1 MPAIRLKRTSKLTAQ
16 EPAVASGGSGPVP
29 APMPSCGRP
38 DARRGDR
45 VTAGDRDQ
53 VVLHVEA
60 ETLQADA
67 EAPASH
73 VSAETSS
80 YAARSVGRGCPD
92 AVGRPVAATSAARIA
107 GHAALED
114 GDGLRVSAD
123 TSRRLAC
130 DAAAVVMQHAP
141 DGAILDVGR
150 KTRTILRR
158 SGGRSLRGTRVNMT
172 TRR

>member
-1 MPAIRLKRTSKLTAQ
+1 M
-16 EPAVASGGSGPVP
+16 
-29 APMPSCGRP
+29 
-38 DARRGDR
+38 
-45 VTAGDRDQ
+45 TAGDRDQ

-73 VSAETSS
+73 VSAETSRDATS
-80 YAARSVGRGCPD
+80 RAAKVSEETPPGAAVRASHVSAETSSNAARSAGRGCPD
-92 AVGRPVAATSAARIA
+92 ACGRPVAATSAARIA

-114 GDGLRVSAD
+114 GDGLGVSAD

-130 DAAAVVMQHAP
+130 DAAEVVMQHAP

>member
-1 MPAIRLKRTSKLTAQ
+1 M
-16 EPAVASGGSGPVP
+16 
-29 APMPSCGRP
+29 
-38 DARRGDR
+38 
-45 VTAGDRDQ
+45 TAGDRDQ

-80 YAARSVGRGCPD
+80 NAARSVGRGCPD